1 MSRSGPVFVVGAPRS
16 GTTLLLETLNRHPDL
31 WLCEETYFLH
41 FVWGRRQRLGDLRN
55 ERNRRRLVDAYL
67 ATKRVRQQDV
77 DLAKLAEALMEE
89 GTSYEAFFES
99 LMRFCARA
107 HGRTRFGEKTP
118 DHARRADV
126 LCNLFPDC
134 ALVHLV
140 RDPRDVVASLLRMP
154 WGDKSVLANTRQ
166 WVECERGALAVQ
178 GRPNYF
184 RVVFEDLVANPEV
197 ELGKLCDFVGVPFSA
212 AMLEAG
218 DEKDANRWW
227 LGRARTAIDASRAM
241 RWKRELS
248 PSQAALVEWLARDTM
263 KELGYV
269 PCCGTATPTLLA
281 RARVAEA
288 LDRARWSVKRL
299 PGTWYYRVRPLQL
312 AAEEATMDALA

>member
-1 MSRSGPVFVVGAPRS
+1 MSRLGPVFVVGAPRS

-41 FVWGRRQRLGDLRN
+41 FVWGRRQRLGDLRE

-67 ATKRVRQQDV
+67 ATKRIRQQDV
-77 DLAKLAEALMEE
+77 DLVKLAGTLMEE
-89 GTSYEAFFES
+89 GTSCEALFES
-99 LMRFCARA
+99 LMRFCAHA

-126 LCNLFPDC
+126 LCSLFPDC

-154 WGDKSVLANTRQ
+154 WGDRSVLANTRQ
-166 WVECERGALAVQ
+166 WVECERGALAVRE
-178 GRPNYF
+178 RPNYV

-197 ELGKLCDFVGVPFSA
+197 ELGRLCEFVGLPFSA

-248 PSQAALVEWLARDTM
+248 PSQAALVEWMARDTM